1 MTRATILYID
11 RRRDTGWLRVL
22 SVCVA
27 IGIALGVWAANEDGA
42 ADVDAARPGER
53 CLGAVPGADAGRPA
67 AQLPA
72 SERRDPPR
80 CPSSRTPSAAPR
92 TSGG

>member
-1 MTRATILYID
+1 MAKATILYID
-11 RRRDTGWLRVL
+11 RPRDTGWLRVL

-27 IGIALGVWAANEDGA
+27 IGIALGVWAASEDGA

-53 CLGAVPGADAGRPA
+53 CLAAVPGADAGPLA
-67 AQLPA
+67 APLPV
-72 SERRDPPR
+72 SGRRDPPR
-80 CPSSRTPSAAPR
+80 CPSSRTPSVPPR